1 MRKQSYDYSKIIL
14 ICVCIACFLTL
25 IIFLIV
31 VSVQKSELFANN
43 QVGELLGVV
52 AESAM
57 KLEGDNRPMAINP
70 NVNRIITKELS
81 TNDMKIEPIHIEKAN
96 KYHDT
101 FNKYKE
107 ERLDILRKL
116 YIHLGS
122 PKTVVTMFY
131 CKKFFI
137 FFQNWVRSCE
147 IANINVRD
155 KTITF
160 SLDQE
165 SYDKT
170 IQMGFKSILISNDK
184 YERSGGSV
192 QFGDDNFST
201 TMFYKNAFIYDLLEI
216 VPENN
221 YVLFQ
226 DSDLIWFRDPI
237 EYLQSQPEDIQIMY
251 DGPNHYFKELYANTG
266 FIFLRN
272 NNITKSVMETALRNT
287 AHILYARGHQ
297 KIFNRI
303 LSHYAYHNV
312 LSLKVLPEVT
322 FVNGHLLNN
331 TTGKLSNKLGDNW
344 KSNAYVMHYSWTGN
358 IEDKFKKLDIL
369 GLNYI
374 HEK

>member
-1 MRKQSYDYSKIIL
+1 MNKHNQNKIIL
-14 ICVCIACFLTL
+14 ICVCIACFLAL

-31 VSVQKSELFANN
+31 VSVQKSELFMNN
-43 QVGELLGVV
+43 QAGELLGVV

-57 KLEGDNRPMAINP
+57 KLEGDIRPMAINP
-70 NVNRIITKELS
+70 NVNRIITKDLS
-81 TNDMKIEPIHIEKAN
+81 ASDIKIDPIHIERAN
-96 KYHDT
+96 KYHNT
-101 FNKYKE
+101 FDSHKE
-107 ERLDILRKL
+107 ERLGTLRKL
-116 YIHLGS
+116 YSELGS

-147 IANINVRD
+147 VANINVRD

-170 IQMGFKSILISNDK
+170 VQMGFKSILISNDK

-192 QFGDDNFST
+192 EFGDDNFST

-226 DSDLIWFRDPI
+226 DSDLVWFRDPI
-237 EYLQSQPEDIQIMY
+237 EYLQKQPEDIQIMY
-251 DGPNHYFKELYANTG
+251 DGPNYHYKELYANTG

-272 NNITKSVMETALRNT
+272 NKITKSVIETALRNT
-287 AHILYARGHQ
+287 AYILSVRGHQ

-331 TTGKLSNKLGDNW
+331 KTGKLSNKLGDNW
-344 KSNAYVMHYSWTGN
+344 KSNAYVMHYSWTVN
-358 IEDKFKKLDIL
+358 IEEKFKKLDTL
-369 GLNYI
+369 GINYI
-374 HEK
+374 HGK